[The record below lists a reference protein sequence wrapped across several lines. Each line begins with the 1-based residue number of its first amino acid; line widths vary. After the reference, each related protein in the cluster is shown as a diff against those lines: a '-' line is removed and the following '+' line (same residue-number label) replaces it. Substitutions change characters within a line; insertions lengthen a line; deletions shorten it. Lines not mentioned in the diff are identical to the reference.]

1 MQFPCLVQMKI
12 VSFRV
17 AGALSALVLVLCAH
31 APGAWAEKADRTK
44 PIVVDADQP
53 GTFDLQRQVVVFSG
67 NVVIT
72 QGTLSLRAE
81 RVEVRE
87 TREGQRV
94 ALAVG
99 SAAQPAR
106 YRQKRD
112 GLDEWIEGSADRIEY
127 DTRADTLKLTGNA
140 TVRRLRGSEVAD
152 EITGSSIVW
161 DNTAGLFTVS
171 GGTPTAANPSGRI
184 RAILAPRADPAAV
197 PAPAQATP
205 PRPARSPGGEGR

>member
-1 MQFPCLVQMKI
+1 MKI
-12 VSFRV
+12 VSSRV
-17 AGALSALVLVLCAH
+17 AGVLSAVALVLSVS
-31 APGAWAEKADRTK
+31 APGARAEKADRTK

-67 NVVIT
+67 NVVIS

-112 GLDEWIEGSADRIEY
+112 GLDEWIEGSAERIEY
-127 DTRADTLKLTGNA
+127 DTRSDTLKLTGSA
-140 TVRRLRGSEVAD
+140 TVRRLRGTEVAD
-152 EITGSSIVW
+152 EIAGSSIFW
-161 DNTAGLFTVS
+161 DNGAGLFTVS
-171 GGTPTAANPSGRI
+171 GGTPTPANPSGRI
-184 RAILAPRADPAAV
+184 RAVLAPRAEPAASAAA
-197 PAPAQATP
+197 PAPAAP
-205 PRPARSPGGEGR
+205 PRSPRSLGGDGR

>member
-1 MQFPCLVQMKI
+1 MKI
-12 VSFRV
+12 VSSRV
-17 AGALSALVLVLCAH
+17 AGVLSAVALVLSVS
-31 APGAWAEKADRTK
+31 APGARAEKADRTK

-67 NVVIT
+67 NVVIS

-112 GLDEWIEGSADRIEY
+112 GLDEWIEGSAERIEY
-127 DTRADTLKLTGNA
+127 DTRSDTLKLTGSA
-140 TVRRLRGSEVAD
+140 TVRRLRGTEVAD
-152 EITGSSIVW
+152 EIAGSSIVW
-161 DNTAGLFTVS
+161 DNGAGLFTVS
-171 GGTPTAANPSGRI
+171 GGTPTPANPSGRI
-184 RAILAPRADPAAV
+184 RAVLAPRAEPAASAAA
-197 PAPAQATP
+197 PAPAAP
-205 PRPARSPGGEGR
+205 PRSPRSLGGDGR

>member
-1 MQFPCLVQMKI
+1 MKI
-12 VSFRV
+12 VSSRV
-17 AGALSALVLVLCAH
+17 AGALSAVALVLGLC

-72 QGTLSLRAE
+72 QGTLTLRAE
-81 RVEVRE
+81 RIEVRE
-87 TREGQRV
+87 TREGQRL

-112 GLDEWIEGSADRIEY
+112 GVDEWIEGSAERIEY
-127 DTRADTLKLTGNA
+127 DTRADTLKLSGNA
-140 TVRRLRGSEVAD
+140 TVRRLRGTEVAD
-152 EITGSSIVW
+152 EIAGSSIVW
-161 DNTAGLFTVS
+161 DNGAGLFTVS
-171 GGTPTAANPSGRI
+171 GGTPTLANPSGRI
-184 RAILAPRADPAAV
+184 RAVLAPRAEPAASAAA
-197 PAPAQATP
+197 PAPAAP
-205 PRPARSPGGEGR
+205 PRPPRSPGGDGR